1 MAMKTKIC
9 LDMTPCSV
17 IEINQCFG
25 GTSCFHLL
33 GSRRRRVG
41 KLCIHYSDRKKG
53 CGCVVELLGD
63 EANRRGWGRII
74 KEAGNLS
81 THH

>member
-1 MAMKTKIC
+1 MATKTKIC

-17 IEINQCFG
+17 IEIYQCFG

-33 GSRRRRVG
+33 GSRRRHVG
-41 KLCIHYSDRKKG
+41 KLCIRYRDRKKG
-53 CGCVVELLGD
+53 CSYVAKPLGD
-63 EANRRGWGRII
+63 EASRRGWGRII

-81 THH
+81 THQ